1 MDCDLQDD
9 PAYIPE
15 MYKLFDGSIDYVL
28 SIRKSR
34 RQNILRRKVGKYFYR
49 VYNLIAGTDIDGN
62 VGPLSMLSRRFVD
75 AYLRFGTYQRIY
87 VATINWWG
95 FKGKAIEVENNERFS
110 GGSSYSIAKLLN
122 VSLNIIIA
130 NSDRLLNVSIAI
142 GFTFMV
148 GSFLAAFYLVAGIVL
163 FGRRYAVGWPS
174 VMVLTLFCTGMILL
188 SLGIMALYVG
198 KIFEQVKN
206 LPRYVVED
214 SLNC

>member
-1 MDCDLQDD
+1 L
-9 PAYIPE
+9 
-15 MYKLFDGSIDYVL
+15 
-28 SIRKSR
+28 
-34 RQNILRRKVGKYFYR
+34 
-49 VYNLIAGTDIDGN
+49 
-62 VGPLSMLSRRFVD
+62 
-75 AYLRFGTYQRIY
+75 
-87 VATINWWG
+87 G

-174 VMVLTLFCTGMILL
+174 VMVLTLFC
-188 SLGIMALYVG
+188 MA
-198 KIFEQVKN
+198 
-206 LPRYVVED
+206 
-214 SLNC
+214 